1 MKGLI
6 VGMSATLLLF
16 GSCVTGVALQPPPA
30 SVACGAPVVLD
41 SAGLPVGEVAGYGA
55 EQLANAAAIVNAG
68 AALGV
73 PARAQVI
80 AVMAAIGESGLRVLD
95 YGDGVGP
102 DSRGLFQQRDNGA
115 WGSYADRM
123 DPTTSATNFYR
134 ALLAVDGWDALVPT
148 LAAHKTQR
156 NADPYHYER
165 YWSAAVE
172 VVTALAGTTT
182 APAADPGCASAPPA
196 GLPVEGWVRPA
207 AGPVTSPYGW
217 RIHPVSGLRKF
228 HRGTDIGAPCG
239 APIYAAGPGVVVRA
253 GPAASYG
260 TLIAIDHGG
269 GVLTRYAHMWND
281 GVLVAVGSSVV
292 GGAGIGLVGS
302 NGDSTGCHLHFEVQR
317 GGQTVDPSAALSAM
331 GVAL

>member
-6 VGMSATLLLF
+6 LGMSAVVLLF
-16 GSCVTGVALQPPPA
+16 GSCVTGVALQPLPA
-30 SVACGAPVVLD
+30 SAACGAPVVLD

-55 EQLANAAAIVNAG
+55 EQLGNAAAIVNAG
-68 AALGV
+68 GALGV
-73 PARAQVI
+73 PARAQLI
-80 AVMAAIGESGLRVLD
+80 AVMTAMGESGLRVLD

-134 ALLAVDGWDALVPT
+134 ALLAVEGWVSLAPT

-165 YWSAAVE
+165 YWPAALE
-172 VVTALAGTTT
+172 VVAALAGTTT
-182 APAADPGCASAPPA
+182 DPTADAGCVSAPPA
-196 GLPVEGWVRPA
+196 DLPAEGWVRPA

-217 RIHPVSGLRKF
+217 RTHPITGLRKL

-253 GPAASYG
+253 GPATSYG
-260 TLIAIDHGG
+260 TLIVIDHGG

-281 GVLVAVGSSVV
+281 GVLADVGASVA
-292 GGAGIGLVGS
+292 GGTVIGLVGS
-302 NGDSTGCHLHFEVQR
+302 NGDSTGCHLHFEVER
-317 GGQTVDPSAALSAM
+317 GSETVDPRAALSAL